1 MITTENAHEAL
12 QASWWE
18 TVKNEVVR
26 TIAVRIKAKD
36 EVDKPHGS
44 ILGEMFV
51 MAMNQDP
58 SVRLFVNYLLTRGW
72 SEIVDDLKAG
82 LSPQVKRTLLDV
94 EGEGEAWFSEF
105 RGYVGKAWAKSCGTS
120 SSKDIWR
127 ILDREM
133 FKTIRQEWLKHV
145 KSGTSA
151 GALAQVM
158 SEWMRNGDND
168 EVRRSATNAYA
179 YISVRSWPEVL
190 AALRTSDL
198 IRDPIQDLAGL
209 DSKEA
214 EEYYD
219 EWKLMVTS
227 QVGEYWDSVVG
238 PATEEEP
245 KGGDGAKAAD
255 SQNN

>member
-1 MITTENAHEAL
+1 MITTKNVHEAL

-26 TIAVRIKAKD
+26 TVTLRSKAKH

-51 MAMNQDP
+51 MAMNEDP

-72 SEIVDDLKAG
+72 SEVVDDLKAG

-105 RGYVGKAWAKSCGTS
+105 RAYLSRAWAKSVGPS
-120 SSKDIWR
+120 DPKDIFN
-127 ILDREM
+127 ICDRAM
-133 FKTIRQEWLKHV
+133 FHKLRKEWIKHV
-145 KSGTSA
+145 ESGTSA
-151 GALAQVM
+151 APLAQVLV
-158 SEWMRNGDND
+158 EWMRDAD
-168 EVRRSATNAYA
+168 DHAARQMAVKAYVF
-179 YISVRSWPEVL
+179 ISVRGWPEVL
-190 AALRTSDL
+190 ATLRTSDL
-198 IRDPIQDLAGL
+198 INDPIQDLVGL
-209 DSKEA
+209 DCPKA

-219 EWKLMVTS
+219 EWKLMVMAT
-227 QVGEYWDSVVG
+227 VGDYWDSLVG
-238 PATEEEP
+238 PDT
-245 KGGDGAKAAD
+245 KGESNEGDGEN

>member
-1 MITTENAHEAL
+1 MITTANVHEAL

-26 TIAVRIKAKD
+26 TISVRIKAKH

-72 SEIVDDLKAG
+72 SEVVDDLKAG

-120 SSKDIWR
+120 GAKDILR
-127 ILDREM
+127 ILDRSM
-133 FKTIRQEWLKHV
+133 FKEIRREWVKHV

-158 SEWMRNGDND
+158 SEWMRSIDND
-168 EVRRSATNAYA
+168 EMRRSASNAYA
-179 YISVRSWPEVL
+179 FISVRSWPEVL
-190 AALRTSDL
+190 AALRTSEL
-198 IRDPIQDLAGL
+198 IHDPIRDLAGL

-219 EWKLMVTS
+219 EWKLMVMATVD
-227 QVGEYWDSVVG
+227 QYWNSVVG
-238 PATEEEP
+238 PAIEEEP
-245 KGGDGAKAAD
+245 KDGDK
-255 SQNN
+255 